1 MPMKRFTFLL
11 LTVYLLYAIFTALS
25 YGAILLDRIVAVV
38 NNDVITWSEL
48 RQSIEQEMKEPLAGL
63 KGEEREKALKELE
76 RKFLQRMIDIR
87 LQVQEAKR
95 IGIAVSAIE
104 LEEAVSDIK
113 KKYNLKDEDF
123 IATLR
128 AEGFTFEEYKE
139 KLSEQILLGKIVS
152 TAVRSNVFVT
162 DKEVADY
169 YNANKE
175 KYTKAE
181 SIRIRQILFNLPKEN
196 AQKTRLEVT
205 AQEILK
211 RLMAGEDFAKLAEEF
226 SDDPSKKF
234 GGDLGYINRG
244 SILKEIE
251 DVAFRLKEGELSSP
265 FWSPKGLHIIKLEHR
280 LDPSNPEKIKSEIK
294 EILYEKAFRIRY
306 EEWVKGLRTRAYIE
320 INL

>member
-1 MPMKRFTFLL
+1 MKRFTSLL
-11 LTVYLLYAIFTALS
+11 LIVYLLCAISPALS
-25 YGAILLDRIVAVV
+25 YGAVLLDRIVAVV

-76 RKFLQRMIDIR
+76 RNFLQRMIDVR

-95 IGIAVSAIE
+95 IGIDVRAAE

-128 AEGFTFEEYKE
+128 AEGFTLEEYKG

-181 SIRIRQILFNLPKEN
+181 SIRIRQILFNLPKEK
-196 AQKTRLEVT
+196 AQKARLEAT

-211 RLMAGEDFAKLAEEF
+211 RLRAGEDFAKLAEEF

-244 SILKEIE
+244 SILKEME
-251 DVAFRLKEGELSSP
+251 DVAFGLKEGEVSSP
-265 FWSPKGLHIIKLEHR
+265 FWSQKGLHIIKLEHR
-280 LDPSNPEKIKSEIK
+280 LDPSNPEKAKSEIK

-306 EEWVKGLRTRAYIE
+306 EEWVKELRARAYIE